1 MWNKV
6 GLTAS
11 SYDLFSWKLLL
22 FVEVWKWTFCCIIQ
36 ICVCVGLGSMLLSV
50 TAAGRPSLSA
60 FSYIKRRWKTKQDVF
75 PLSSQWNWDMRDISY
90 ALLIYCKLNLLS
102 NSSSAPLYFFV
113 LFCLRQLVFPR
124 LSLYIVKREKERENS
139 GNGFNIFWSIL

>member
-60 FSYIKRRWKTKQDVF
+60 FSYIKRRWKQNKTRCFF
-75 PLSSQWNWDMRDISY
+75 PFPAKGIGLCEILAMHCLYIVNWTCY
-90 ALLIYCKLNLLS
+90 PTHHLLPSI
-102 NSSSAPLYFFV
+102 F

-124 LSLYIVKREKERENS
+124 LSLYIVKRERERENS
-139 GNGFNIFWSIL
+139 GNGFSIFWSIL